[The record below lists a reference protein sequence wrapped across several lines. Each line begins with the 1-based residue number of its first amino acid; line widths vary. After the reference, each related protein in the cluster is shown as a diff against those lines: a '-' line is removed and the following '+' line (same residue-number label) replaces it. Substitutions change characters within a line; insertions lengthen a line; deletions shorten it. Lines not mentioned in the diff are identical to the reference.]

1 MAEKDF
7 IVEKQR
13 IITAIEEIDRKLAEI
28 KDDDTEGPLADEEF
42 IEKAS
47 YFIMVSK
54 LLEDRSQHPPFLC
67 QECDRIHLRYRGTGH
82 GDHIQKWDDA
92 HIHLQGIKKAQG
104 HARLWAFIRR
114 YTVES
119 AYRFCVIS
127 YTSVNECKQDPLILA
142 SSVLDK
148 ECREGQKCLIFKAF
162 FASPYI
168 LGIL

>member
-54 LLEDRSQHPPFLC
+54 LLELFQLTNTARYALC
-67 QECDRIHLRYRGTGH
+67 AAGTFAVFG
-82 GDHIQKWDDA
+82 
-92 HIHLQGIKKAQG
+92 GI
-104 HARLWAFIRR
+104 
-114 YTVES
+114 
-119 AYRFCVIS
+119 
-127 YTSVNECKQDPLILA
+127 
-142 SSVLDK
+142 
-148 ECREGQKCLIFKAF
+148 
-162 FASPYI
+162 YI
-168 LGIL
+168 LVYALTARAYHRIVA